1 MSDLSIFIISD
12 QLLFRQGLKMM
23 LKDQEGFEILQDL
36 GRTMP
41 AIEAVR
47 KWQPRI
53 VLFDISIRSEEEPDY
68 RSFLGPIAVHSKI
81 VLLCSEFPDRRM
93 IGHEVTA
100 FHSVNS
106 SGRAL
111 KALLRKVAGG
121 YRQDLP
127 VDDTDAAT
135 PEMVTPRSL
144 STRELEIASLVTRGL
159 TSKEIGTKLTISVKT
174 VEVHRHNILKKL
186 QLPNTVALVNLMTT
200 EYQRKQVMY

>member
-23 LKDQEGFEILQDL
+23 LKAQEGFEVLQDL
-36 GRTMP
+36 DRNIL
-41 AIEAVR
+41 AIEEVR
-47 KWQPRI
+47 KWRPQI
-53 VLFDISIRSEEEPDY
+53 VLFDISVRTEEASEY
-68 RSFLGPIAVHSKI
+68 RTLLGPIAVFSKI
-81 VLLCSEFPDRRM
+81 ILLCSDFPDRKL
-93 IGHEVTA
+93 IGNAVSG
-100 FHSVNS
+100 FHSMNS

-127 VDDTDAAT
+127 VGYTDLVM
-135 PEMVTPRSL
+135 PETVAHRSL
-144 STRELEIASLVTRGL
+144 SARELEIASLVTSGM

-186 QLPNTVALVNLMTT
+186 QLPNTMALVNLMTT
-200 EYQRKQVMY
+200 EYQWKQVMS